1 MVEGLDPA
9 RGARGLE
16 LNVPVGTLLI
26 SAAPEPVAA
35 GRFAPDATITATPAG
50 RRAEAIY
57 RRLVATGGV
66 APPPRTA
73 KPLAA
78 YERIVRDVG
87 SRLCCPAG
95 DRPNLISQLATAIA
109 GRTILLPDVRVGG
122 SRYAGL
128 PTWTLRVPLSPDPA
142 ANPWFTLHPRGRV
155 AALGLL
161 GKALGQVAV
170 ESQVFS
176 HGPSV
181 ERLDPHRMSGFRP
194 APIEPRFRDPNVW
207 RSEIARVTYA
217 IAAIAADRDR
227 DFDRWS
233 DHVCRRLTI
242 GGD

>member
-1 MVEGLDPA
+1 MVERRSSA
-9 RGARGLE
+9 RGARGWS
-16 LNVPVGTLLI
+16 LNVPVGALLI
-26 SAAPEPVAA
+26 SAAPEPIAA
-35 GRFAPDATITATPAG
+35 GRFAPDASITATRAG

-57 RRLVATGGV
+57 RRLTATGGV
-66 APPPRTA
+66 APPA

-87 SRLCCPAG
+87 SRLSCLA
-95 DRPNLISQLATAIA
+95 DDQPNLISQLATAIA

-128 PTWTLRVPLSPDPA
+128 PTWTLRLPLSADPT
-142 ANPWFTLHPRGRV
+142 ANPWLTLHPRGRD

-170 ESQVFS
+170 ESQVLS
-176 HGPSV
+176 LGPSV
-181 ERLDPHRMSGFRP
+181 ERLDPHRAPGFQP
-194 APIEPRFRDPNVW
+194 APIEPRFRDPAAW
-207 RSEIARVTYA
+207 RNEIARVTYA
-217 IAAIAADRDR
+217 IAAIAVDRDR

-233 DHVCRRLTI
+233 DHVCNRLTL